1 MVLSGIF
8 PMVSLGILNHK
19 IVKAMKRATTRHNN
33 IATVARR

>member
-1 MVLSGIF
+1 
-8 PMVSLGILNHK
+8 MVSLGILNHK